1 MCPKKMPA
9 LQASGIFSLGTLNAN
24 LDSAIFAYDYRA
36 RLAYVMTFNHPHV
49 RNFRL
54 RHPRVSYG
62 SHGTNLH
69 NTIWHEVM
77 TYASWAQQL

>member
-49 RNFRL
+49 RNFHL
-54 RHPRVSYG
+54 
-62 SHGTNLH
+62 
-69 NTIWHEVM
+69 
-77 TYASWAQQL
+77 

>member
-49 RNFRL
+49 HNFHL
-54 RHPRVSYG
+54 
-62 SHGTNLH
+62 
-69 NTIWHEVM
+69 
-77 TYASWAQQL
+77 